1 MEIASQE
8 DPTPINTSYGNSG
21 GGLGNMIHNH
31 HANSAPTSLNIT
43 TPIPLQVSS
52 NGNGLGKNHDYSHH
66 HHHHVGYNIMV
77 GNNNIKKE
85 KPVVIKYKECLKNHA
100 ASKGGNAIDGCGD
113 FMPSGEDGSIEALT
127 CSACNCHR
135 NFHRREVEGEE
146 KTFFSPYLNH
156 HQQPPPQRKLMFH
169 HHHHKMM
176 KSPLPQQMIM
186 PIGVATAGSNS
197 ESEDLMEEDGGGSLT
212 FWQPQPPPPP
222 YSYGHNQKKRFRTKF
237 TQEQKEKMMSFAE
250 RVGWKMQRQEE
261 SAVQQLCQEIG
272 IRRRVLKVWMHNN
285 KHHLSKK
292 SNNINDNVD
301 QLGNKDVNNATTENL
316 ASTSPS

>member
-8 DPTPINTSYGNSG
+8 DPIPINTSYGNSG
-21 GGLGNMIHNH
+21 GGHGNMIHHPHHH
-31 HANSAPTSLNIT
+31 HANSAPSSLNMT
-43 TPIPLQVSS
+43 TSNPLLVSS
-52 NGNGLGKNHDYSHH
+52 NGNGLGKNHEHS

-77 GNNNIKKE
+77 SNNNIKKE

-100 ASKGGNAIDGCGD
+100 ATMGGNAIDGCGE
-113 FMPSGEDGSIEALT
+113 FMPSGEEGSIEALT

-135 NFHRREVEGEE
+135 NFHRREIEGDE
-146 KTFFSPYLNH
+146 KSFSFSYLNH
-156 HQQPPPQRKLMFH
+156 HQPPPPQRKLMFH
-169 HHHHKMM
+169 HKMI

-186 PIGVATAGSNS
+186 PVGVTTAGSNS

-212 FWQPQPPPPP
+212 FRQPPPPPPP

-250 RVGWKMQRQEE
+250 RVGWKIQRQEE
-261 SAVQQLCQEIG
+261 SVVQQLCQEIG

-285 KHHLSKK
+285 KHNLSKK
-292 SNNINDNVD
+292 SNNNNVE
-301 QLGNKDVNNATTENL
+301 LSAGNNNATTENL
-316 ASTSPS
+316 ASTNP

>member
-8 DPTPINTSYGNSG
+8 DPIPINTSYDNSG
-21 GGLGNMIHNH
+21 GGHGNMTHHLHHH
-31 HANSAPTSLNIT
+31 HANSAPSSLNMT
-43 TPIPLQVSS
+43 TSNPLLVSS
-52 NGNGLGKNHDYSHH
+52 NGNGLGKNHDHS

-77 GNNNIKKE
+77 SNNNIKKE

-100 ASKGGNAIDGCGD
+100 ATMGGNAIDGCGE

-135 NFHRREVEGEE
+135 NFHRREIEGEE
-146 KTFFSPYLNH
+146 KTFSFSYLNH

-169 HHHHKMM
+169 HKMI

-186 PIGVATAGSNS
+186 PVGVTTAGSNS
-197 ESEDLMEEDGGGSLT
+197 GSEDLMEEDAGGSLT
-212 FWQPQPPPPP
+212 FRQPPPPPPP

-250 RVGWKMQRQEE
+250 RVGWKIQRQEE
-261 SAVQQLCQEIG
+261 SVVQQLCQEIG

-285 KHHLSKK
+285 KHNLSKK
-292 SNNINDNVD
+292 SNNNNVE
-301 QLGNKDVNNATTENL
+301 LSAGNNNATTENL
-316 ASTSPS
+316 ASTNP

>member
-8 DPTPINTSYGNSG
+8 DPTPINISYGNTG
-21 GGLGNMIHNH
+21 GGHGNMIHHH
-31 HANSAPTSLNIT
+31 HANSAPSALNIT
-43 TPIPLQVSS
+43 SPNPLLVSL
-52 NGNGLGKNHDYSHH
+52 NGNGLAKTHDHSH

-77 GNNNIKKE
+77 NNIKKE

-100 ASKGGNAIDGCGD
+100 ASMGGNAIDGCGE

-146 KTFFSPYLNH
+146 KAFFSPYLNNH
-156 HQQPPPQRKLMFH
+156 QPPPLQRKLMFH
-169 HHHHKMM
+169 HKMV
-176 KSPLPQQMIM
+176 KSPSPQQMIM

-212 FWQPQPPPPP
+212 FRQPQPPPPPPP
-222 YSYGHNQKKRFRTKF
+222 YSYGHNQRKRFRTKF
-237 TQEQKEKMMSFAE
+237 TQEQKEKMVSFAE

-261 SAVQQLCQEIG
+261 SAVQEFCQEIG

-285 KHHLSKK
+285 KHNLSKK
-292 SNNINDNVD
+292 NNNVNNNVE
-301 QLGNKDVNNATTENL
+301 LSAGNTDVNNATTENL
-316 ASTSPS
+316 ASTSPILS

>member
-8 DPTPINTSYGNSG
+8 DPIPINTSYDNSG
-21 GGLGNMIHNH
+21 GRHGNMIHH
-31 HANSAPTSLNIT
+31 HANSAPSSLNMT
-43 TPIPLQVSS
+43 TSNPLLVSS
-52 NGNGLGKNHDYSHH
+52 NGNGLGKNHDHS

-77 GNNNIKKE
+77 SNNNIKKE

-100 ASKGGNAIDGCGD
+100 ATMGGNAIDGCGE
-113 FMPSGEDGSIEALT
+113 FMPSGEEGSIEALT

-135 NFHRREVEGEE
+135 NFHRREIEGEE
-146 KTFFSPYLNH
+146 KTFSFSYLNH
-156 HQQPPPQRKLMFH
+156 HQPPPPQRKLMFH
-169 HHHHKMM
+169 HKMI

-186 PIGVATAGSNS
+186 PVGVTTAGSNS

-212 FWQPQPPPPP
+212 FRQPPPPPPP

-250 RVGWKMQRQEE
+250 RVGWKIQRQEE
-261 SAVQQLCQEIG
+261 SVVQQLCQEIG

-285 KHHLSKK
+285 KHNLSKK
-292 SNNINDNVD
+292 SNNNNVNNNVE
-301 QLGNKDVNNATTENL
+301 LSAGNNNATTENL
-316 ASTSPS
+316 ASTNP